1 MDLTTIGVKL
11 GYAVAATNGTKPTAF
26 TWLERCKSIGGI
38 SLSQETI
45 DVTALEDYIM
55 KYAEGRADTGG
66 SWELVFG
73 VNDKVV
79 TALETMLAAAKT
91 AKESNKEIWWDV
103 WFPGLQKSFYV
114 VATPG
119 TKIALPEIG
128 GGSPAEFP
136 VSLTV
141 NEYIGLDTAV
151 EPKAATTTGE

>member
-11 GYAVAATNGTKPTAF
+11 GYAVATKNGTKPTAF

-66 SWELVFG
+66 TWELTFG
-73 VNDKVV
+73 VNDGVV

-91 AKESNKEIWWDV
+91 AKESNKEVWWDV
-103 WFPGLQKSFYV
+103 WFPGLKKSFYI

-151 EPKAATTTGE
+151 EPTTATTGA